1 MDNYFAS
8 LYESYFNALK
18 HLGYVNAK
26 IVNKLI
32 VASFVKD
39 ILDGEFSGCLTED
52 NTKELYEVLTNLYG
66 TDCLFSIPNN
76 CGIDNYSNSLTSSL
90 GI

>member
-1 MDNYFAS
+1 MDNYFVS
-8 LYESYFNALK
+8 LYENYFNTLK
-18 HLGYVNAK
+18 HIGYVNSK

-39 ILDGEFSGCLTED
+39 ILDGEFSTYVTKED
-52 NTKELYEVLTNLYG
+52 TKELYEVLTNLYG

-76 CGIDNYSNSLTSSL
+76 CSIDNYTNSLSSSI